1 MSISLKLSLWI
12 AVPCLLAAQDVT
24 VSVQQGVL
32 RGQLQQGVRTFLG
45 VPFATPPIGDLR
57 FRAPEPSRPW
67 TGVRTAT
74 ALPPAC
80 PQRDDDGKFLGSED
94 CLYLNVWSREGAV
107 NAPVMFFIHGGGNVQ
122 GFTANPL
129 YDGSRI
135 AREEDVVVVTV
146 QYRLGALGYLV
157 HPALDEPAGN
167 YGLRDLVLALHWV
180 RDNIGVFGGDARRVM
195 VFGESAGGVNT
206 CMLVASPAAAGL
218 FSRALMQSGACR
230 AEAKSGAMERGTN
243 FASGLSCSSA
253 ECLRGLSAEAIVG
266 AQGGDPV
273 DGNGTVTLSF
283 GPSVDGYVL
292 PAAPLDLIQAGQH
305 NRVPFAIGANADE
318 TAVFTLPL
326 TEAAYRATVVR
337 ALGPVI
343 GALVLR
349 EYPVTA
355 YDSPRQALIA
365 VTTDSQFV
373 CPSRAIARAVANAQE
388 EPVYRYFFTHS
399 SPAQAVPAAFHGLEL
414 AYLFQRFSE
423 GAAGSDLA
431 VQRAIRE
438 YWTNFA
444 ATGDP
449 NASGLVRWPEYVPA
463 ADSYLEISAPPQAGR
478 GVRTEKCDFWERM
491 RNVATP

>member
-1 MSISLKLSLWI
+1 MSISSRLLLWMT
-12 AVPCLLAAQDVT
+12 VPFLVAAQDVA

-32 RGQLQQGVRTFLG
+32 QGKVQQGVRTFLG
-45 VPFATPPIGDLR
+45 VPFAAPPVGELR
-57 FRAPEPSRPW
+57 FRPPNPAASW

-80 PQRDDDGKFLGSED
+80 PQRGDDAKYLGSED
-94 CLYLNVWSREGAV
+94 CLYLNVWSREGVV

-122 GFTANPL
+122 GSTASPL
-129 YDGSRI
+129 YDGARI

-157 HPALDEPAGN
+157 HPALGDPAGN
-167 YGLRDLVLALHWV
+167 YGIRDLVTALHWV
-180 RDNIGVFGGDARRVM
+180 RDNIGVFGGDPRRVM
-195 VFGESAGGVNT
+195 VFGESAGAVNT
-206 CMLVASPAAAGL
+206 CTLVASPAASGL

-230 AEAKSGAMERGTN
+230 AEARTSAMERGTG
-243 FASGLSCSSA
+243 FASGLGCSSA
-253 ECLRGLSAEAIVG
+253 ECLRGLGAEEIVA

-273 DGNGTVTLSF
+273 NGDGTVTLQF
-283 GPSVDGYVL
+283 GPSVDGSVL
-292 PAAPLDLIQAGQH
+292 PAAPLGLIQAGQH

-326 TEAAYRATVVR
+326 TEAAYRATVLR
-337 ALGPVI
+337 AFGPVA

-349 EYPVTA
+349 EYPVSA

-365 VTTDSQFV
+365 VTTDAQFV

-399 SPAQAVPAAFHGLEL
+399 SAAQPVPAAFHGLEL
-414 AYLFQRFSE
+414 AYLFQRFGG
-423 GAAGSDLA
+423 GAAESDLA
-431 VQRAIRE
+431 VQRVVRE

-449 NASGLVRWPEYVPA
+449 NASGLVRWPEYVTA
-463 ADSYLEISAPPQAGR
+463 VDSYLQISAPPQAGR

-491 RNVATP
+491 RSLATP